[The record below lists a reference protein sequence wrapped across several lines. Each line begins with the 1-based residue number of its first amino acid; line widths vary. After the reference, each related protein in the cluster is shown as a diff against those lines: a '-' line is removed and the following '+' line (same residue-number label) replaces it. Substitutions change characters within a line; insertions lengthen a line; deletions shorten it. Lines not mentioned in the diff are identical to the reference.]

1 PLADG
6 EGPRALPESGF
17 HPQPGRP
24 VRGSSDSGHGRFRG
38 RQRHSVLPNFA
49 GRTTTGS
56 GASQGMGQ
64 RLTHARL
71 GRPLDAAKRH
81 FAMPIFLGPISDWSK
96 GMTKIVSVDPSGR
109 IRIPKA
115 IRELAGFTERTKLLV
130 IAEEGRA
137 VLQKLDAD
145 SLAAR
150 IGKELIGKDVDA
162 VIRNVRPE
170 TRARVRKVYPD
181 LSS

>member
-1 PLADG
+1 MRVLVDPST
-6 EGPRALPESGF
+6 LPTPF
-17 HPQPGRP
+17 C
-24 VRGSSDSGHGRFRG
+24 
-38 RQRHSVLPNFA
+38 
-49 GRTTTGS
+49 
-56 GASQGMGQ
+56 
-64 RLTHARL
+64 HANL
-71 GRPLDAAKRH
+71 
-81 FAMPIFLGPISDWSK
+81 LGPISHRAK

-109 IRIPKA
+109 IRIPKP

-130 IAEEGRA
+130 IAEEGRV

-150 IGKELIGKDVDA
+150 TGKELIGKDVDA
-162 VIRNVRPE
+162 VIRNVRQE

>member
-1 PLADG
+1 
-6 EGPRALPESGF
+6 
-17 HPQPGRP
+17 
-24 VRGSSDSGHGRFRG
+24 
-38 RQRHSVLPNFA
+38 
-49 GRTTTGS
+49 
-56 GASQGMGQ
+56 
-64 RLTHARL
+64 
-71 GRPLDAAKRH
+71 
-81 FAMPIFLGPISDWSK
+81 
-96 GMTKIVSVDPSGR
+96 MTKIVSVDPSGR

-115 IRELAGFTERTKLLV
+115 IRELAGFTEKTKLLV
-130 IAEEGRA
+130 IAEEGRV

-162 VIRNVRPE
+162 VIRNVRQE